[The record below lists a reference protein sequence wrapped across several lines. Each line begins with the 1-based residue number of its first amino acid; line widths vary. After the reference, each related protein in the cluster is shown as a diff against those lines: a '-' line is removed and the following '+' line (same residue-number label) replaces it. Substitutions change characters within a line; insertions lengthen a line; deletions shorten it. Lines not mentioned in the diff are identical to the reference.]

1 MKIDID
7 ALEELNLLTRDG
19 TERANGALTDMTAAS
34 TVIGTTKILLVNH
47 EDIIDRIDDGGYE
60 VVRFDIEGK
69 LSGTALLL
77 FDQPAT
83 EAVVEALVPGEAGE
97 AMASAGLKEMA
108 NIMMGSFTTDWG
120 DHLSAGLSMTA
131 PTYLDDPDA
140 DALQLDPTGPETDST
155 LVFQSSITWR
165 VDDGRIDIFLAPD
178 RSALDPVFSETERA
192 ETEPSEAEPQL
203 DGLVEPGGDDEPTA
217 ADDTTEQPAEPAT
230 ADTATDDPSEETDA
244 SAGDDPFGG
253 SATGA
258 FGADDDAGGFDTDD
272 AAGDDTGSFDPSD
285 GDDLFGFDDK
295 ADGTDAIS
303 LEKLSVFSDM
313 TKEGTEAAA
322 ERVTQMTGIETST
335 EIAGIT
341 FTPIDDIASQLG
353 DGDYV
358 GTTVA
363 FEGVPSGSLVI
374 LFDEASA
381 ENIAEEM
388 MPVDPDEDGLTG
400 MHESAI
406 EELGNIMTSGFIDGW
421 ANVLE
426 TGVEHSPPEYVG
438 DMNMAFI
445 ELITEQLGPFQ
456 THAFTIES
464 TLQTDDV
471 AFTCEIHAL
480 PDEAD
485 LGAALEALAVDRKD
499 QTDADPS
506 DLF

>member
-19 TERANGALTDMTAAS
+19 TERANGALADMTAAS
-34 TVIGTTKILLVNH
+34 TTIGTTKILLVNH
-47 EDIIDRIDDGGYE
+47 EDVIERIDSGGYE

-97 AMASAGLKEMA
+97 ALASAGLKEMA

-120 DHLSAGLSMTA
+120 DHLGAGLSMTA

-140 DALQLDPTGPETDST
+140 DALKLDPTGPETDST

-165 VDDGRIDIFLAPD
+165 TGEGRIDIYLAPD
-178 RSALDPVFSETERA
+178 RSALDPVFSEAERDAIEDAEADTE
-192 ETEPSEAEPQL
+192 L
-203 DGLVEPGGDDEPTA
+203 DELIGSDGDDGSTGSDATA
-217 ADDTTEQPAEPAT
+217 ASPADPAT
-230 ADTATDDPSEETDA
+230 TDGTTDGEREDADAA
-244 SAGDDPFGG
+244 ADDPFGG
-253 SATGA
+253 SAEGA
-258 FGADDDAGGFDTDD
+258 FGASDDAGGFGSDDTTSGDPD
-272 AAGDDTGSFDPSD
+272 AFDPGDD
-285 GDDLFGFDDK
+285 DDLFGFDDGAEG
-295 ADGTDAIS
+295 ADEIP
-303 LEKLSVFSDM
+303 LEKLSVFSDL

-341 FTPIDDIASQLG
+341 FTPIDDIAAQLE

-358 GTTVA
+358 GTTVE
-363 FEGVPSGSLVI
+363 FEGTPSGSLVI
-374 LFDEASA
+374 LFDEESA

-388 MPVDPDEDGLTG
+388 MPVDPTEDGLTG

-426 TGVEHSPPEYVG
+426 TGVEHTPPEYVG
-438 DMNMAFI
+438 DMNMAFVEI
-445 ELITEQLGPFQ
+445 ITEQLGPFQ

-471 AFTCEIHAL
+471 EFTCEIHAL

>member
-34 TVIGTTKILLVNH
+34 TAIGTTKILLVNH
-47 EDIIDRIDDGGYE
+47 EDVIERIDSGGYE

-83 EAVVEALVPGEAGE
+83 EAVVEALVPGEADDS
-97 AMASAGLKEMA
+97 MASAGLKEMA

-165 VDDGRIDIFLAPD
+165 SGEGRIDIYLAPD
-178 RSALDPVFSETERA
+178 RSALDPVFSEAERDEIEGQDA
-192 ETEPSEAEPQL
+192 EL
-203 DGLVEPGGDDEPTA
+203 DGLIEPDGDGESATA
-217 ADDTTEQPAEPAT
+217 D
-230 ADTATDDPSEETDA
+230 ADTATPEPATVDEAAGNESEVADS
-244 SAGDDPFGG
+244 SADDPFGG
-253 SATGA
+253 SAEGA
-258 FGADDDAGGFDTDD
+258 FGAGDDAGGFGTDD
-272 AAGDDTGSFDPSD
+272 ATGDGSDAFDPGDD
-285 GDDLFGFDDK
+285 DDLFGFDDGAEG
-295 ADGTDAIS
+295 ADEIP
-303 LEKLSVFSDM
+303 LEKLSVFSDL

-322 ERVTQMTGIETST
+322 DRVTQMTGIETST

-341 FTPIDDIASQLG
+341 FTPIDDIAAQLE
-353 DGDYV
+353 DGEYV
-358 GTTVA
+358 GTTVE
-363 FEGVPSGSLVI
+363 FDGTPSGSLVI
-374 LFDEASA
+374 LFDEDSA

-426 TGVEHSPPEYVG
+426 TGVEHTPPEYVG
-438 DMNMAFI
+438 DMNMAFV

-471 AFTCEIHAL
+471 EFTCEIHAL

-485 LGAALEALAVDRKD
+485 LGAALEALAVERKD
-499 QTDADPS
+499 QTEADPS

>member
-34 TVIGTTKILLVNH
+34 TAIGTTKILLVNH
-47 EDIIDRIDDGGYE
+47 EDIIERIDSGGYE

-77 FDQPAT
+77 FDRPAT
-83 EAVVEALVPGEAGE
+83 EAVVEALVPGEADE
-97 AMASAGLKEMA
+97 SMASAGLKEMA

-165 VDDGRIDIFLAPD
+165 SGEGRIDIYLAPD
-178 RSALDPVFSETERA
+178 RSALDPVFSEAERDEIA
-192 ETEPSEAEPQL
+192 ERDDEL
-203 DGLVEPGGDDEPTA
+203 DGLIAPDEDDEPTTA
-217 ADDTTEQPAEPAT
+217 A
-230 ADTATDDPSEETDA
+230 ADTATPDPAAADTTTDDERED
-244 SAGDDPFGG
+244 GDPFGG
-253 SATGA
+253 SAEGA
-258 FGADDDAGGFDTDD
+258 FGASDDADGLGTDD
-272 AAGDDTGSFDPSD
+272 ATSDGPGSFDPGD
-285 GDDLFGFDDK
+285 EDDLFGFEEGAEG
-295 ADGTDAIS
+295 ADEIP
-303 LEKLSVFSDM
+303 LEKLSVFSDL

-341 FTPIDDIASQLG
+341 FTPIDDIAAQLE

-358 GTTVA
+358 GTTVE
-363 FEGVPSGSLVI
+363 FDGTPSGSLVI
-374 LFDEASA
+374 LFDEDSA

-388 MPVDPDEDGLTG
+388 LPVDPDEDGLTG

-426 TGVEHSPPEYVG
+426 TGVEHTPPEYVG
-438 DMNMAFI
+438 DMNMAFV

-471 AFTCEIHAL
+471 EFTCEIHAL
-480 PDEAD
+480 PDEGD
-485 LGAALEALAVDRKD
+485 LSSALKALAVDRKD

>member
-19 TERANGALTDMTAAS
+19 TERANGALTEMTAAS
-34 TVIGTTKILLVNH
+34 TAIGTTKILLVNH
-47 EDIIDRIDDGGYE
+47 EDVIERIDSGGYE

-77 FDQPAT
+77 FDRPAT
-83 EAVVEALVPGEAGE
+83 EAVVDALVPGEADD
-97 AMASAGLKEMA
+97 AMASAGLQEMA
-108 NIMMGSFTTDWG
+108 NIMMGAFTTDWG
-120 DHLSAGLSMTA
+120 DHLRTGLSMTA

-140 DALQLDPTGPETDST
+140 DTLQLDPTGPETDST

-165 VDDGRIDIFLAPD
+165 SGEGRIDIYLAPD
-178 RSALDPVFSETERA
+178 RAALDPVFAETEREGA
-192 ETEPSEAEPQL
+192 EGTDEAEL
-203 DGLVEPGGDDEPTA
+203 DGLVEPGDESTEADATA
-217 ADDTTEQPAEPAT
+217 ERIAEPAT
-230 ADTATDDPSEETDA
+230 ADPAADDGSEDADATA
-244 SAGDDPFGG
+244 DDPFGG
-253 SATGA
+253 DAEGA
-258 FGADDDAGGFDTDD
+258 FGASGDAGGFGADD
-272 AAGDDTGSFDPSD
+272 STGDDTGSFDPAAD
-285 GDDLFGFDDK
+285 DDLFGFDDG
-295 ADGTDAIS
+295 AEGAESIP
-303 LEKLSVFSDM
+303 LEKLSVFSDL

-322 ERVTQMTGIETST
+322 QRVTRMTGIQTST
-335 EIAGIT
+335 ETAGIT
-341 FTPIDDIASQLG
+341 FTPIDDIAAQLE

-358 GTTVA
+358 GTTVE
-363 FEGVPSGSLVI
+363 FEGTPSGSLVI
-374 LFDEASA
+374 LFDEDSA

-388 MPVDPDEDGLTG
+388 LPVDPDEDGLTG

-406 EELGNIMTSGFIDGW
+406 EELGNVMTSGFIDGW

-438 DMNMAFI
+438 DMNMAFVEI
-445 ELITEQLGPFQ
+445 ITEQLGPFQ

-464 TLQTDDV
+464 TLQTEDV

-485 LGAALEALAVDRKD
+485 LGAALEALAVERKD

>member
-19 TERANGALTDMTAAS
+19 TERANGALTDMTGAS
-34 TVIGTTKILLVNH
+34 TVIGTTKILLVDR
-47 EDIIDRIDDGGYE
+47 EDVIERIDGGGYE

-77 FDQPAT
+77 FDRPAT
-83 EAVVEALVPGEAGE
+83 EAVVEALVPGDADD

-120 DHLSAGLSMTA
+120 DHLGAGLSMTA

-165 VDDGRIDIFLAPD
+165 TGEGHIDIFLAPD
-178 RSALDPVFSETERA
+178 RSALDPVFSEAERDESDGT
-192 ETEPSEAEPQL
+192 ETEL
-203 DGLVEPGGDDEPTA
+203 DGAFEAGDASGSAGEAFAAGDDA
-217 ADDTTEQPAEPAT
+217 GFG
-230 ADTATDDPSEETDA
+230 TDE
-244 SAGDDPFGG
+244 SAGDD
-253 SATGA
+253 AE
-258 FGADDDAGGFDTDD
+258 
-272 AAGDDTGSFDPSD
+272 SFDP
-285 GDDLFGFDDK
+285 GDEDDPFGFEDEPGSVDE
-295 ADGTDAIS
+295 IP
-303 LEKLSVFSDM
+303 LEKLSVFSDL

-322 ERVTQMTGIETST
+322 ERVTGMTGVETST

-341 FTPIDDIASQLG
+341 FTPIDDIAAQLE

-358 GTTVA
+358 GTTVE
-363 FEGVPSGSLVI
+363 FEGTPSGSLVI
-374 LFDEASA
+374 LFDEDSA

-388 MPVDPDEDGLTG
+388 MPVDPDGDGLTE

-426 TGVEHSPPEYVG
+426 TGVDHTPPEYVG
-438 DMNMAFI
+438 DMNMAFVEI
-445 ELITEQLGPFQ
+445 ITEQLGPFQ

-464 TLQTDDV
+464 TLRTDDV

-485 LGAALEALAVDRKD
+485 LGEALNALAVERKD

-506 DLF
+506 ELF

>member
-34 TVIGTTKILLVNH
+34 TAIGTTKILLVNH
-47 EDIIDRIDDGGYE
+47 EDVIERIDSGGYE

-83 EAVVEALVPGEAGE
+83 EAVVEALVPGEADDS
-97 AMASAGLKEMA
+97 MASAGLKEMA

-120 DHLSAGLSMTA
+120 DHLGAGLSMTA

-165 VDDGRIDIFLAPD
+165 SGEGRIDIYLAPD
-178 RSALDPVFSETERA
+178 RSALDPVFSEA
-192 ETEPSEAEPQL
+192 EGDEIGGQDADTEPDEL
-203 DGLVEPGGDDEPTA
+203 IVPGGDDESA
-217 ADDTTEQPAEPAT
+217 SAD
-230 ADTATDDPSEETDA
+230 ADTATPEPAAADEADDGEGADA
-244 SAGDDPFGG
+244 SADDPFGG
-253 SATGA
+253 SAEGA
-258 FGADDDAGGFDTDD
+258 FGASDDAGSFATDD
-272 AAGDDTGSFDPSD
+272 AASDSPDAFDP
-285 GDDLFGFDDK
+285 GDEDELFGFEDGAEG
-295 ADGTDAIS
+295 ADEIP
-303 LEKLSVFSDM
+303 LEKLSVFSDL

-341 FTPIDDIASQLG
+341 FTPIDDIAAQLE

-358 GTTVA
+358 GTTVE
-363 FEGVPSGSLVI
+363 FDGTPSGSLVI

-388 MPVDPDEDGLTG
+388 MPVDPDEDGFTG

-426 TGVEHSPPEYVG
+426 TGVEHTPPEYVG
-438 DMNMAFI
+438 DMNMAFV
-445 ELITEQLGPFQ
+445 ELITERLGPFQ